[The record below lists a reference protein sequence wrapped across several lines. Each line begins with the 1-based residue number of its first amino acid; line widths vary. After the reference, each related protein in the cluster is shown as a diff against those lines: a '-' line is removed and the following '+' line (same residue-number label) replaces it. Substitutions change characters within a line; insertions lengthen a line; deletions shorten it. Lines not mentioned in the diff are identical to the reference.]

1 MAAGLLVS
9 SDFARFVEGS
19 PSVVASGRGRLRI
32 EELGVSSLGMDGQR
46 VVGRKMERQKVD

>member
-46 VVGRKMERQKVD
+46 VAGRKMERQKVD